1 MMILNTTADI
11 IDAIVERGLIPIE
24 YRSIYGGTCV
34 ACEIEEGDNMDDL
47 HKPGAIVTHNG
58 RSFVVYWPRAPWDD
72 NVVEYI
78 STLMDPSGFAANY
91 WGY

>member
-24 YRSIYGGTCV
+24 CRSVYKTQCV
-34 ACEIEEGDNMDDL
+34 GCEIPEGEDMEGL
-47 HKPGAIVTHNG
+47 IKAGAHASHNG
-58 RSFVVYWPRAPWDD
+58 RCFVVCWPLAPWDEH
-72 NVVEYI
+72 VVEYI